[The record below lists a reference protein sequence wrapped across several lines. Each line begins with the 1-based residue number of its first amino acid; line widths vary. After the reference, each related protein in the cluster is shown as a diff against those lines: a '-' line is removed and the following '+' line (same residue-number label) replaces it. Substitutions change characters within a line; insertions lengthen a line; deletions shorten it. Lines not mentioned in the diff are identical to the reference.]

1 MPSVPETFEMDG
13 PIPYT
18 RGDNLVMPEKTPNT
32 RKLTQTERAYAELK
46 MAIVRG
52 EIAEGEFLSEPD
64 ITRRYGI
71 GRTPY
76 REACNR
82 LHHEGLLEVVPR
94 RGYLVPEMSFHAV
107 RDLFEARL
115 VLEAAIVELAALRGT
130 DAEIAE
136 LEKLARKL
144 ASLARSG
151 SDFEQIIRTNN
162 EFHLHMARMSRNRE
176 LQKLLTWNLEQNQR
190 LMYVELRSPRARQTD
205 WQGLHMGIVAAL
217 RKRDPE
223 AAREAVMR
231 DIADAQSSTFGRLT
245 VLPGRLR
252 TKTSTLG
259 A

>member
-1 MPSVPETFEMDG
+1 MPDKIS
-13 PIPYT
+13 
-18 RGDNLVMPEKTPNT
+18 NS

-46 MAIVRG
+46 RAIVRG
-52 EIAEGEFLSEPD
+52 EIAEGEFLAEPE
-64 ITRRYGI
+64 ITRKYGI

-82 LHHEGLLEVVPR
+82 LHHEGMLEVVPR
-94 RGYLVPEMSFHAV
+94 RGYLVPEMSFHTV

-115 VLEAAIVELAALRGT
+115 VLEAAIIELATLRGT

-136 LEKLARKL
+136 LEKSARKL
-144 ASLARSG
+144 GTLTRSG
-151 SDFEQIIRTNN
+151 DFDQIIRTNN
-162 EFHLHMARMSRNRE
+162 EFHLHMAAMGRNRE
-176 LQKLLTWNLEQNQR
+176 LQKLLTWNLEQHQR
-190 LMYVELRSPRARQTD
+190 LMYVELRSPRAQQSD
-205 WQGLHMGIVAAL
+205 GQGLHLAIVAAL
-217 RKRDPE
+217 RKRDPD

-252 TKTSTLG
+252 PKASMQN